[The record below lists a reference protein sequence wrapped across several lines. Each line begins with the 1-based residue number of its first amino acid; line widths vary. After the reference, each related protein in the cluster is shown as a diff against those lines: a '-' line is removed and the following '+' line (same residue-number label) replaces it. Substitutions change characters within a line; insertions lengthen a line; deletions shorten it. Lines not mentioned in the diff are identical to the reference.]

1 MIDYHCASLSLPK
14 EYSMGFFPDGLSPSD
29 QPHPTGLN
37 LPWYKLRSLKL
48 TNSMEAADLKMQ
60 KLQITFTWSW
70 YIWILCTHRRLEIEA
85 RRKQEEEEQRKRE
98 EEERKRREKEEA
110 DRKLQ
115 VSECSS

>member
-1 MIDYHCASLSLPK
+1 MIDNHCASLSLPK
-14 EYSMGFFPDGLSPSD
+14 EYSIGFFRDG
-29 QPHPTGLN
+29 PTGLN
-37 LPWYKLRSLKL
+37 LPWYKLCSLKL

-60 KLQITFTWSW
+60 KFQITFTWSW
-70 YIWILCTHRRLEIEA
+70 YISILCAHRRLEIEA

-98 EEERKRREKEEA
+98 EEGRKIREKEEA

>member
-1 MIDYHCASLSLPK
+1 MIDNHCASLSLPK
-14 EYSMGFFPDGLSPSD
+14 EYSMGFFPDVLSRSD

-37 LPWYKLRSLKL
+37 LPWYKLFSLKL
-48 TNSMEAADLKMQ
+48 TNSMEADLKMK

-70 YIWILCTHRRLEIEA
+70 YISILCAHRRLEIEA

-98 EEERKRREKEEA
+98 EEERKIREKEEA

-115 VSECSS
+115 VSEYSR